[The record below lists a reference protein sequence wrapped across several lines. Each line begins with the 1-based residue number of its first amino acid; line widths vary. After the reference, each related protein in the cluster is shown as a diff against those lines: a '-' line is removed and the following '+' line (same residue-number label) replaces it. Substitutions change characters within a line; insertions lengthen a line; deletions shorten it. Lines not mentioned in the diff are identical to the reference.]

1 MKKIIS
7 FDKKIEFPSMIG
19 EVTSISLDKNLKFK
33 DESNIIGNLIVKGTY
48 KRTEASR
55 LEEDFYYELP
65 TEIILTEKLDIDTTS
80 IEIEDFYY
88 EIENEDSI
96 NCHINLLIDGME
108 IVDIEEKDEKIEVKE
123 DNTKVE
129 EKEEIN
135 EERECDGDVNIT
147 TYEEEYIEPEDKE
160 QKEEKEEKKEV
171 IDNNDVGS
179 LFTSLKDSEETF
191 STYLVY
197 IMRKEETIESIITK
211 YNTNK
216 ELLEQYNDLSNLNVG
231 SKIIIPITNED
242 N

>member
-197 IMRKEETIESIITK
+197 IMRKEETLESIITK

-231 SKIIIPITNED
+231 SKIIIPIINED

>member
-19 EVTSISLDKNLKFK
+19 EVTSISLDKDLKFK

-197 IMRKEETIESIITK
+197 IMRKEETLESIITK

-216 ELLEQYNDLSNLNVG
+216 ELLEQYNDLSNLNVE
-231 SKIIIPITNED
+231 SKIIIPIINED

>member
-1 MKKIIS
+1 MKKIIN

-19 EVTSISLDKNLKFK
+19 EVTSIALDENLKFK
-33 DESNIIGNLIVKGTY
+33 DESNIVGNLIVKGTY

-65 TEIILTEKLDIDTTS
+65 TEIILTEKIDISTAS
-80 IEIEDFYY
+80 IEIDDFYY

-96 NCHINLLIDGME
+96 NCHIILLINGME
-108 IVDIEEKDEKIEVKE
+108 IVDIEEKNEEEKIELKE
-123 DNTKVE
+123 HKIEVE
-129 EKEEIN
+129 KIEEVS
-135 EERECDGDVNIT
+135 EERECDGDASFQE
-147 TYEEEYIEPEDKE
+147 YEEEYIEPK
-160 QKEEKEEKKEV
+160 KEEKKEV
-171 IDNNDVGS
+171 IEDINNDVGS

-197 IMRKEETIESIITK
+197 IMRKEETLESIMSK

-216 ELLEQYNDLSNLNVG
+216 ELLEQYNDLSNITVG

>member
-1 MKKIIS
+1 MKIK
-7 FDKKIEFPSMIG
+7 
-19 EVTSISLDKNLKFK
+19 VRQ
-33 DESNIIGNLIVKGTY
+33 VKETY
-48 KRTEASR
+48 KRTESSR

-108 IVDIEEKDEKIEVKE
+108 IVDIEEKDENIEVKE

>member
-1 MKKIIS
+1 MKKIIN

-19 EVTSISLDKNLKFK
+19 EVTSISLDENLKFK
-33 DESNIIGNLIVKGTY
+33 DESNIVGNLIVKGTY

-65 TEIILTEKLDIDTTS
+65 TEIILTEKIDISTAS
-80 IEIEDFYY
+80 IEIDDFYY

-96 NCHINLLIDGME
+96 NCHIILLINGME
-108 IVDIEEKDEKIEVKE
+108 IVDIEEKDEEEKIELKE
-123 DNTKVE
+123 HKIKVE
-129 EKEEIN
+129 KIEKEE
-135 EERECDGDVNIT
+135 EERECDGDASFQE
-147 TYEEEYIEPEDKE
+147 YEEEYIEPEKE
-160 QKEEKEEKKEV
+160 IVNENKKVTEEE
-171 IDNNDVGS
+171 NNDVGS

-197 IMRKEETIESIITK
+197 IMRKEETLESIISK

-216 ELLEQYNDLSNLNVG
+216 EVLEQYNDLSNITVG
-231 SKIIIPITNED
+231 SKIIIPMTNED

>member
-1 MKKIIS
+1 MKKIIN

-19 EVTSISLDKNLKFK
+19 EVTSISLDENLKFK
-33 DESNIIGNLIVKGTY
+33 DESNIVGNLIVKGTY

-65 TEIILTEKLDIDTTS
+65 TEIILTEKIDISTAS
-80 IEIEDFYY
+80 IEIDDFYY

-96 NCHINLLIDGME
+96 NCHIILLINGME
-108 IVDIEEKDEKIEVKE
+108 IVDIEEKDEEEKIELKE
-123 DNTKVE
+123 HKIKVE
-129 EKEEIN
+129 KIEEEK
-135 EERECDGDVNIT
+135 EERECDGDASFQE
-147 TYEEEYIEPEDKE
+147 YEEEYIEPEKE
-160 QKEEKEEKKEV
+160 IVNENKKVTEEE
-171 IDNNDVGS
+171 NNDVGS

-197 IMRKEETIESIITK
+197 IMRKEETLESIISK

-216 ELLEQYNDLSNLNVG
+216 EVLEQYNDLSNITVE
-231 SKIIIPITNED
+231 SKIIIPMTNED

>member
-1 MKKIIS
+1 MKKIIN

-19 EVTSISLDKNLKFK
+19 EVTSISLDENLKFK
-33 DESNIIGNLIVKGTY
+33 DESNIVGNLIVKGTY

-65 TEIILTEKLDIDTTS
+65 TEIILTEKIDISTAS
-80 IEIEDFYY
+80 IEIDDFYY

-96 NCHINLLIDGME
+96 NCHIILLINGME
-108 IVDIEEKDEKIEVKE
+108 IVDIEEKDEEEKIELKE
-123 DNTKVE
+123 HKIKVE
-129 EKEEIN
+129 KIEEEK
-135 EERECDGDVNIT
+135 EERECDGDASFQE
-147 TYEEEYIEPEDKE
+147 YEEEYIEPEKE
-160 QKEEKEEKKEV
+160 IVNENKKVTEEE
-171 IDNNDVGS
+171 NNDVGS

-197 IMRKEETIESIITK
+197 IMRKEETLESIISK

-216 ELLEQYNDLSNLNVG
+216 EVLEQYNDLSNITVG
-231 SKIIIPITNED
+231 SKIIIPMTNED

>member
-1 MKKIIS
+1 MKKIIN

-19 EVTSISLDKNLKFK
+19 EVTSISLDENLKFK
-33 DESNIIGNLIVKGTY
+33 DESNIVGNLIVKGTY

-65 TEIILTEKLDIDTTS
+65 TEIILTEKIDISTAS
-80 IEIEDFYY
+80 IEIDDFYY

-96 NCHINLLIDGME
+96 NCHIILLINGME
-108 IVDIEEKDEKIEVKE
+108 IVDIEEKDEEEKIELKE
-123 DNTKVE
+123 HKIKVE
-129 EKEEIN
+129 KIEEEK
-135 EERECDGDVNIT
+135 EERECDGDASFQE
-147 TYEEEYIEPEDKE
+147 YEEEYIEPEKE
-160 QKEEKEEKKEV
+160 IVNENKKVTEEE
-171 IDNNDVGS
+171 NNDVGS

-197 IMRKEETIESIITK
+197 IMRKEEALESIISK

-216 ELLEQYNDLSNLNVG
+216 EVLEQYNDLSNITVG
-231 SKIIIPITNED
+231 SKIIIPMTNED

>member
-197 IMRKEETIESIITK
+197 IMRKEETLESIITK

>member
-1 MKKIIS
+1 MKKIIN

-19 EVTSISLDKNLKFK
+19 EVTSISLDENLKFK
-33 DESNIIGNLIVKGTY
+33 DESNIVGNLIVKGTY

-65 TEIILTEKLDIDTTS
+65 TEIILTEKIDISTAS
-80 IEIEDFYY
+80 IEIDDFYY

-96 NCHINLLIDGME
+96 NCHIILLINGME
-108 IVDIEEKDEKIEVKE
+108 IVDIEEKDEEEKIELKE
-123 DNTKVE
+123 HKIKVE
-129 EKEEIN
+129 KIEEEK
-135 EERECDGDVNIT
+135 EERECDGDASFQE
-147 TYEEEYIEPEDKE
+147 YKEEYIEPEKE
-160 QKEEKEEKKEV
+160 IVNENKKVTEEE
-171 IDNNDVGS
+171 NNDVGS

-197 IMRKEETIESIITK
+197 IMRKEETLESIISK

-216 ELLEQYNDLSNLNVG
+216 EVLEQYNDLSNITVG
-231 SKIIIPITNED
+231 SKIIIPMTNED